1 MMTFSEMPYKR
12 PDPEEVTAEIKE
24 ATEKLRNAK
33 SYEEARA
40 VFLEEEER
48 SKAVETAGTL
58 AYIRHG
64 TSFTAEKKHSG
75 TTSDRKLKNIN
86 KRGLKRCSAHPSGRI
101 LKQST
106 ATCCS

>member
-58 AYIRHG
+58 AYIRQSID
-64 TSFTAEKKHSG
+64 TRDEFYSREKANA
-75 TTSDRKLKNIN
+75 DADLCRAV
-86 KRGLKRCSAHPSGRI
+86 RRC
-101 LKQST
+101 KF
-106 ATCCS
+106 